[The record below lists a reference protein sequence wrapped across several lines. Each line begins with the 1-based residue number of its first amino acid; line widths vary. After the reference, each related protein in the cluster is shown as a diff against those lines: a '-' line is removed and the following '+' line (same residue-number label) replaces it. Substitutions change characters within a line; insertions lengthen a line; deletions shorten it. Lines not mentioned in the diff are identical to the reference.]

1 MACNGGTIS
10 RTTYAKLFAAI
21 GTAWGAGDGSTTFK
35 LPDWRNRTVMGANTA
50 SEVGTYLESGAP
62 NITGQFNP
70 GGLGISAS
78 GAFQITSGSQRSN
91 SGENSDSRMISFDAS
106 LSNPI
111 YGRATEIQPP
121 AGKSL
126 WIIKT

>member
-1 MACNGGTIS
+1 
-10 RTTYAKLFAAI
+10 
-21 GTAWGAGDGSTTFK
+21 
-35 LPDWRNRTVMGANTA
+35 MGANTA

-106 LSNPI
+106 LSSPI